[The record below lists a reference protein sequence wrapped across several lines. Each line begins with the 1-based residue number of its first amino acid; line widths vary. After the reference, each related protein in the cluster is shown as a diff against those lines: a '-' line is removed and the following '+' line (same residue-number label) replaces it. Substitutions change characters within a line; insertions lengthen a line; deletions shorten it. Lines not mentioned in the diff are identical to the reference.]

1 MRQATDRA
9 RTPPVSCRNRRT
21 ISSFDQGV
29 AEDEFLPLLA
39 TPQTQNFGRLVGV
52 HHLGHQLAN
61 TIVKKQ
67 PVGQASAQMATTA
80 EPCGF
85 CDVFKRELQIP
96 GNLLELLDSSPSKN
110 LTIRACSARI
120 PAAAPDTVHGKVM
133 RARTRVSRGSEGV
146 SSRES
151 VAMPSCSRV

>member
-1 MRQATDRA
+1 M
-9 RTPPVSCRNRRT
+9 SCRNRRT

-29 AEDEFLPLLA
+29 AEGEFLPLVA
-39 TPQTQNFGRLVGV
+39 TPQAQDFGRLVEV
-52 HHLGHQLAN
+52 HHLGYQLAN
-61 TIVKKQ
+61 TIVKQQ
-67 PVGQASAQMATTA
+67 PVGQASAQIATTA

-85 CDVFKRELQIP
+85 CDVVKREWQVHSNCFEPLV
-96 GNLLELLDSSPSKN
+96 SSPSKN

-133 RARTRVSRGSEGV
+133 RARKRVSRSSEGV